1 MALKGYIA
9 PNTYT
14 SITNTIYERPT
25 KRCTVVMTIYKDDSK
40 ECVLGNIS
48 VVAEGFQ
55 KVPALVSLSPVKTVP
70 KNIEQGVF
78 FLIAQ
83 DAEDNLKG
91 LEGRIAR
98 IGLSGSVESYILEN
112 ERFLLHIED
121 EQKYYN
127 YKNNQWVENTE
138 VLADTRIWDK
148 WLAPEV
154 AMADGTNPSKQMY
167 KLIKTLPQFKDCED
181 V

>member
-14 SITNTIYERPT
+14 SIINTIYEKPT
-25 KRCTVVMTIYKDDSK
+25 KRCTVLLAIYKDETK
-40 ECVLGNIS
+40 ECILGNTSI
-48 VVAEGFQ
+48 VVEGLHSI
-55 KVPALVSLSPVKTVP
+55 PSLVSLVPVKTVP
-70 KNIEQGVF
+70 ENIEQGVF
-78 FLIAQ
+78 FLIDQ

-98 IGLSGSVESYILEN
+98 IGISGSVESYILEN
-112 ERFLLHIED
+112 DIFLMYVED

-127 YKNNQWVENTE
+127 YKNNEWVEKQDVT
-138 VLADTRIWDK
+138 ADKRIWDK
-148 WLAPEV
+148 WLAPEIALV
-154 AMADGTNPSKQMY
+154 DDTNPTKQMY
-167 KLIKTLPQFKDCED
+167 KFMKTLEQFAGCED